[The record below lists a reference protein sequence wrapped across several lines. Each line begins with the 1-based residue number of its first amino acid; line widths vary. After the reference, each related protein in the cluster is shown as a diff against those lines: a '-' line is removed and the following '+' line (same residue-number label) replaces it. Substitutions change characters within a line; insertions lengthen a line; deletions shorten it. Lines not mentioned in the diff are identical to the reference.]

1 MTESPQQAIDFTMMY
16 VTHNALRRD
25 LSRFATTVAANRAAT
40 PGVCAGWQNFKAQL
54 HIHHTVEDDDL
65 WPRLYR
71 AVTDR
76 PEDHAM
82 LNAMEAEHAV
92 LDPMLEQV
100 DATLANGD
108 QALLSTHLEALN
120 GALDGHLHH
129 EEKSALPLIQAV
141 LTPADW
147 RAFGGAMRRRHGLTG
162 AAVYVPWILDGA
174 TPADRNRFFSVLP
187 TPVQMI
193 NRLFW
198 EPRYRRLRLWSV

>member
-25 LSRFATTVAANRAAT
+25 LSRFATAVAANRAAT
-40 PGVCAGWQNFKAQL
+40 PGVRAGWQNFKAQL

-82 LNAMEAEHAV
+82 LKAMEAEHAV

-108 QALLSTHLEALN
+108 QALLSTHLDALS

-141 LTPADW
+141 LTPAD
-147 RAFGGAMRRRHGLTG
+147 
-162 AAVYVPWILDGA
+162 
-174 TPADRNRFFSVLP
+174 FSALP

-198 EPRYRRLRLWSV
+198 EPRYRRLRLWSA